1 MTFTQTEVNVPVNDT
16 IDTVHIKA
24 GAVTAAKI
32 ESSLD
37 LSSKSL
43 TLPAVAVPSTSTATT
58 QAASDNT
65 TKIATTAYVTTAI
78 ANLIDGAP
86 GTLNTLN
93 ELAAALADD
102 ASFSS
107 SVTTSLAAKANLAA
121 PNFTGNVTFDSTTL
135 TVDSSNNRV
144 GIGTASPAHDLDVL
158 TSTAS
163 TSKSMRLGTTASS
176 GANNATM
183 IISNG
188 GTGDAML
195 RFDLSLIHI

>member
-1 MTFTQTEVNVPVNDT
+1 M
-16 IDTVHIKA
+16 
-24 GAVTAAKI
+24 
-32 ESSLD
+32 
-37 LSSKSL
+37 
-43 TLPAVAVPSTSTATT
+43 
-58 QAASDNT
+58 
-65 TKIATTAYVTTAI
+65 
-78 ANLIDGAP
+78 
-86 GTLNTLN
+86 NTLN

-107 SVTTSLAAKANLAA
+107 TITTSLAAKANLAA

-195 RFDLSLIHI
+195 RFDYEGSNTDRARIGVTASGQQLEFYTAGDNERMRIDSSGTLKLNQADSMIMTNADTSRLRLFGGSSNSVNNCLLYTSDAADE